1 MEKTKI
7 STLLNEL
14 IKAEKTEYDFVDVVD
29 LNNALNRHLHL
40 GEIDTAIADSFESY
54 IKFFN
59 KLDDEENVPVE
70 EREPIKIYLDSGG
83 GDLMAT
89 FTIID
94 AIKLSKTPV
103 WTINIGMAYSGGFFV
118 FLAGHK
124 RLCYK
129 NASFLFHE
137 GSTGTFGDANK
148 FNNWADFYK
157 RVLKRLKEH
166 TLECTKITEEE
177 YERHVKDD
185 WWFLAE
191 DAIEYGVCDGIV
203 TDLIS

>member
-1 MEKTKI
+1 MEKIKI

-29 LNNALNRHLHL
+29 LSNALNRHLHL
-40 GEIDTAIADSFESY
+40 GEIDTAVADSFESY

-59 KLDDEENVPVE
+59 KLDDEENVPIE
-70 EREPIKIYLDSGG
+70 DREPLKIYIDSGG

-94 AIKLSKTPV
+94 AIKMSKTPV
-103 WTINIGMAYSGGFFV
+103 WTINIGMAYSGGFFI

-124 RLCYK
+124 RFCYK

-191 DAIEYGVCDGIV
+191 EAIEYGVCDEIV
-203 TDLIS
+203 TKIIS